1 MTVWFTDRRGGV
13 SEPPFAELN
22 LGLHVGDDPAAVM
35 ENRRRLASLVG
46 DRPVVWMDQVHGRR
60 VTVID
65 APSDVAVPETD
76 ALITSVP
83 DLVLA
88 VLVGDCVPVLLHGTV
103 PQDSAADDSE
113 ATELGAAG
121 EVQLPAGRQVIA
133 AAHAGRRGLQLGVVE
148 AVVSRMSSLGV
159 PPSSITAQLGP
170 AVCGKCYEVPAAM
183 RDEVA
188 GVAPSARATTRAG
201 RPSLD
206 LRAGLVQQ
214 LHALG
219 VAKVHVDPTCTV
231 ESERHFSHRR
241 DQRTGRTA
249 GLIVIDG

>member
-1 MTVWFTDRRGGV
+1 
-13 SEPPFAELN
+13 
-22 LGLHVGDDPAAVM
+22 
-35 ENRRRLASLVG
+35 
-46 DRPVVWMDQVHGRR
+46 
-60 VTVID
+60 
-65 APSDVAVPETD
+65 
-76 ALITSVP
+76 
-83 DLVLA
+83 

-103 PQDSAADDSE
+103 TDDSAVDPG
-113 ATELGAAG
+113 ATGGAL
-121 EVQLPAGRQVIA
+121 LPAGRQVIA

-159 PPSSITAQLGP
+159 TPRTITAQLGP

-188 GVAPSARATTRAG
+188 GVAPSSRGTSRAG

-249 GLIVIDG
+249 GLIVIDS

>member
-13 SEPPFAELN
+13 SEPPYAGFN

-60 VTVID
+60 VAVVDGPLET
-65 APSDVAVPETD
+65 AVPETD
-76 ALITSVP
+76 ALITFVP

-103 PQDSAADDSE
+103 TDDSSVDPG
-113 ATELGAAG
+113 ATGGAL
-121 EVQLPAGRQVIA
+121 LPAGRQVIA

-159 PPSSITAQLGP
+159 PPRTITAQLGP

-188 GVAPSARATTRAG
+188 GVAPSSRGTTRAG

>member
-1 MTVWFTDRRGGV
+1 MAVWFTDRRGGV
-13 SEPPFAELN
+13 SEPPYAELN
-22 LGLHVGDDPAAVM
+22 LGLHVGDDPASVL
-35 ENRRRLASLVG
+35 ENRRRLQSLIG

-60 VTVID
+60 VTVVD
-65 APSDVAVPETD
+65 GPVSGDVPETD

-83 DLVLA
+83 GLVLA
-88 VLVGDCVPVLLHGTV
+88 VMAADCVPVMLHGMV
-103 PQDSAADDSE
+103 DEDAAARGE
-113 ATELGAAG
+113 A
-121 EVQLPAGRQVIA
+121 QLPAGRQVIA

-159 PPSSITAQLGP
+159 QPRAITAQLGP

-188 GVAPSARATTRAG
+188 GVAPAARSTTRAG

-219 VAKVHVDPTCTV
+219 VGMLTVDSTCTL
-231 ESERHFSHRR
+231 ESPLHFSHRR
-241 DQRTGRTA
+241 DQRTGRSA
-249 GLIVIDG
+249 GLIVIDS

>member
-1 MTVWFTDRRGGV
+1 MAVWFTDRRGGV
-13 SEPPFAELN
+13 SEPPYAGFN
-22 LGLHVGDDPAAVM
+22 LGLHVGDDPAAVR

-60 VTVID
+60 VAVVD
-65 APSDVAVPETD
+65 GPLEEAVPETD
-76 ALITSVP
+76 ALITFVP

-103 PQDSAADDSE
+103 TDDSAVALDRVP
-113 ATELGAAG
+113 AG
-121 EVQLPAGRQVIA
+121 EAPLPAGRQVIA

-159 PPSSITAQLGP
+159 PPRTITAQLGP
-170 AVCGKCYEVPAAM
+170 AVCGKCYEVPSAM

-188 GVAPSARATTRAG
+188 AVAPSSRATTRAG

-219 VAKVHVDPTCTV
+219 VGMVHVDPTCTV
-231 ESERHFSHRR
+231 ESEQHFSHRR

>member
-1 MTVWFTDRRGGV
+1 VEG
-13 SEPPFAELN
+13 
-22 LGLHVGDDPAAVM
+22 AV
-35 ENRRRLASLVG
+35 A
-46 DRPVVWMDQVHGRR
+46 
-60 VTVID
+60 
-65 APSDVAVPETD
+65 ETD
-76 ALITSVP
+76 ALVTTRR

-88 VLVGDCVPVLLHGTV
+88 VLAADCVPVMLSGL
-103 PQDSAADDSE
+103 AD
-113 ATELGAAG
+113 
-121 EVQLPAGRQVIA
+121 PAGADAEPAGAPLQVIA

-148 AVVSRMSSLGV
+148 AVVSRMSLLGV
-159 PPSSITAQLGP
+159 QPKTILAQLGP

-188 GVAPSARATTRAG
+188 AVAPAAVATTRAG

-219 VAKVHVDPTCTV
+219 VGRVTVDPTCTL
-231 ESERHFSHRR
+231 ESPVHFSHRR
-241 DQRTGRTA
+241 DQRTGRQA

>member
-1 MTVWFTDRRGGV
+1 MAAWFTDRRGGV
-13 SEPPFAELN
+13 SEPPYAELN
-22 LGLHVGDDPAAVM
+22 LGLHVGDDPVAVL
-35 ENRRRLASLVG
+35 ENRHRLSSLVCG
-46 DRPVVWMDQVHGRR
+46 RPIVWMDQVHGRR
-60 VTVID
+60 VEVVD
-65 APSDVAVPETD
+65 GPREVAVPETD

-83 DLVLA
+83 GLVLA
-88 VLVGDCVPVLLHGTV
+88 VLVADCVPVLLQGTV
-103 PQDSAADDSE
+103 GEDSVPAGDGA
-113 ATELGAAG
+113 LAAG
-121 EVQLPAGRQVIA
+121 SPVIA

-159 PPSSITAQLGP
+159 PPRSISAQLGP

-188 GVAPSARATTRAG
+188 AVAGAARATTRAG
-201 RPSLD
+201 RPALD

-219 VAKVHVDPTCTV
+219 VGKVAVDPICTL
-231 ESERHFSHRR
+231 ESPQHFSHRR

>member
-13 SEPPFAELN
+13 SEPPYAGFN

-35 ENRRRLASLVG
+35 KNRRRLASLVG

-60 VTVID
+60 VAVVDGPLET
-65 APSDVAVPETD
+65 AVPETD
-76 ALITSVP
+76 ALITFVP

-103 PQDSAADDSE
+103 TDDSSVDPG
-113 ATELGAAG
+113 ATGGAL
-121 EVQLPAGRQVIA
+121 LPAGRQVIA

-159 PPSSITAQLGP
+159 PPRTITAQLGP

-188 GVAPSARATTRAG
+188 GVAPSSRGTTRAG

>member
-1 MTVWFTDRRGGV
+1 MAVWFTDRRGGV
-13 SEPPFAELN
+13 SEPPYAELN
-22 LGLHVGDDPAAVM
+22 LGLHVGDDPAAVA

-60 VTVID
+60 VALVD
-65 APSDVAVPETD
+65 APVDGAVPETD
-76 ALITSVP
+76 ALLTSTP
-83 DLVLA
+83 GLVLA
-88 VLVGDCVPVLLHGTV
+88 VLAADCVPVLLHGTAV
-103 PQDSAADDSE
+103 EDAPVAD
-113 ATELGAAG
+113 AG
-121 EVQLPAGRQVIA
+121 QLPAGREVVA
-133 AAHAGRRGLQLGVVE
+133 AVHAGRRGLQLGVVE

-159 PPSSITAQLGP
+159 TPRTITARLGP

-188 GVAPSARATTRAG
+188 AVAPASRATSRAG
-201 RPSLD
+201 RPALD

-214 LHALG
+214 LNALG
-219 VAKVHVDPTCTV
+219 VGMVKVDPICTL
-231 ESERHFSHRR
+231 ESPVHFSHRR